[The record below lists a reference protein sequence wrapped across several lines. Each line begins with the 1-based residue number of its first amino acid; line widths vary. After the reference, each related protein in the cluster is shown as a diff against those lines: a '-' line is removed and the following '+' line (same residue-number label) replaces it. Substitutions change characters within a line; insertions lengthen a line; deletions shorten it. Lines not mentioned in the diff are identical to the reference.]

1 MAQSNRDRVD
11 KALAIL
17 GKGLKPFIEREMQ
30 NVHGERWQ
38 QVVARG
44 LQNFQIESLRNGNLD
59 DPQVFLAI
67 LWEQWHDVFKKALG
81 LNEKNWI
88 GELRVTRNEWAH
100 MKAFSSDD
108 AERALDTVQLL
119 LGAVSAPNEAAEVK
133 KMKLDLQRLR
143 DDEQVRNELRKL
155 KPVEGQPAQGL
166 RAWREVMAPQ
176 SDVQNSNYQLAEFAA
191 DLGAVHRGQ
200 STPEY
205 QQPRDFFQR
214 TFLTTGLHRL
224 LANAL
229 QRLSGQGG
237 DPIIDLQTNFGGGK
251 THSLLALYHLF
262 SGASLADLVDIDPL
276 LEEVG
281 VSQPPKAQRAV
292 LVGHNFSPGTPQT
305 KSDGTKIHTLWGE
318 LAWQLL
324 GKEGFAMVAEDDRLG
339 VSPGTDTLRAL
350 FTAAAPCLILIDE
363 LAVYV
368 RQLHQEA
375 GLAGGTYDANLSFVQ
390 SLTEAAKATS
400 RTLVVA
406 TIPES
411 NTEAGG
417 ESGQQTVEHLKK
429 IFGRMDSPW
438 RPANTEESFEI
449 VRRRLFQP
457 IRHEDEK
464 HRDTVIKAFM
474 QLYREQAGEF
484 PSEASESRYEER
496 LKRAYP
502 IHPELFD
509 RLYTEWSSVDKFQ
522 RTRGVLR
529 LMAHVIRALWERQ
542 DGSLMIMP
550 AHVPLDDTRVHSEVL
565 KYLENNWAAIMD
577 QDIDGPNS
585 LPLKLDSENTNMG
598 RYSACRRVART
609 IYMGSAPTSHNPN
622 RGQNER
628 HTKLGC
634 VQPGENVTIFGDA
647 LRRLSDQSTHLY
659 QDGQRYWYSTNPSV
673 LRLAQE
679 RAGQLEE
686 YLVEEELEKRLRRVQ
701 QTRGLFA
708 RVHPTPASSADI
720 ADEAAVRLVILKANV
735 LHSLRDQQ
743 SPAIHA
749 AQELLDKRGNASRHA
764 RNALIFLAADRIKID
779 ALQQGIR
786 QYLAWNSIYQEQE
799 SEVLNLD
806 AFQRAQVKSKL
817 ADAEKT
823 VELRIPETYVWLL
836 VPGKEGPHGAEF
848 WEGIRLQPDDAKTL
862 ALAASTRLSKDGQL
876 ISAYAATSLR
886 RDLDN
891 PKAPLWRGANHV
903 SIETLK
909 QDFANYLYLPRFK
922 NTEVLLEALRSGLQ
936 STNWERETFAY
947 ADRWDQEEQRY
958 VGLKAGPGSNL
969 LESGLLVKSEVA
981 AAQFAYEAAER
992 ARQEAERAAR
1002 SGNPMPPVLADY
1014 DQPGLGKAG
1023 NEVKDGQDRNN
1034 TYIPLP
1040 GAVPVT
1046 VKNETIKRRFYG
1058 SVKLNPRMMAG
1069 DAGKIMDEIVTHLTT
1084 LSKADVSITL
1094 EIQANIPGG
1103 VPAET
1108 IRTVMENSNTLKF
1121 ESAEFE
1127 EE

>member
-1 MAQSNRDRVD
+1 MAQTNRDRVD

-30 NVHGERWQ
+30 NVHGEHWQ
-38 QVVARG
+38 QVAARG
-44 LQNFQIESLRNGNLD
+44 LQNFQAESLRNGKLD

-67 LWEQWHDVFKKALG
+67 LWGQWHEVFSKTLG
-81 LNEKNWI
+81 LNERNWI
-88 GELRVTRNEWAH
+88 GELRVTRNDWAH
-100 MKAFSSDD
+100 MKAFSSDE

-119 LGAVSAPNEAAEVK
+119 LGAISAPDEAAEVK

-143 DDEQVRNELRKL
+143 DDEQVRNEMRKL

-166 RAWREVMAPQ
+166 RGWRQVITPQ
-176 SDVQNSNYQLAEFAA
+176 SDVQNSNYQVAEFAA
-191 DLGAVHRGQ
+191 DLLAVHRGA

-214 TFLTTGLHRL
+214 TFLTTGLRRL
-224 LANAL
+224 LTNAL
-229 QRLSGQGG
+229 LRLSGKGG

-262 SGASLADLVDIDPL
+262 SGAALSDLVDIDPL

-281 VSQPPKAQRAV
+281 VSRPPTARRAV
-292 LVGHNFSPGTPQT
+292 LVGHDFSPGTPRT
-305 KSDGTKIHTLWGE
+305 KADGTVVRTLWGE

-324 GKEGFAMVAEDDRLG
+324 GKEGYERVANDDRLG

-368 RQLHQEA
+368 RQLHQA
-375 GLAGGTYDANLSFVQ
+375 NGLVGGTYAANLSFVQ
-390 SLTEAAKATS
+390 SLTEAAKSTPT
-400 RTLVVA
+400 TLVVA

-411 NTEAGG
+411 KNEAGG
-417 ESGQQTVEHLKK
+417 EDGQQTVEDLKK

-457 IRHEDEK
+457 INYEDEK
-464 HRDTVIKAFM
+464 HRETVIKAFM
-474 QLYREQAGEF
+474 QLYRDQAGDF
-484 PSEASESRYEER
+484 PAEASESRYEDR
-496 LKRAYP
+496 LRHAYP

-542 DGSLMIMP
+542 DASLMILP
-550 AHVPLDDTRVHSEVL
+550 AHVPLDDTRVHAEVL

-577 QDIDGPNS
+577 QDIDGPSS
-585 LPLKLDSENTNMG
+585 LPLKLDSENANMG

-628 HTKLGC
+628 HVKLGC

-679 RAGQLEE
+679 RAAQLEE
-686 YLVEEELEKRLRRVQ
+686 YLVEEELKERLKGVQ
-701 QTRGLFA
+701 HARGFFA
-708 RVHPTPASSADI
+708 RVHIAPASSSDI
-720 ADEAAVRLVILKANV
+720 ADEAAVRLVILKSDAQ
-735 LHSLRDQQ
+735 HGLRDQQ
-743 SPAIHA
+743 SQAIQT
-749 AQELLDKRGNASRHA
+749 AQELLDKRGNAPRLA
-764 RNALIFLAADRIKID
+764 RNALIFLAADRLKIE
-779 ALQQGIR
+779 AMR
-786 QYLAWNSIYQEQE
+786 QAVRAYLAWLSISKEQD
-799 SEVLNLD
+799 SEKLNLD
-806 AFQRAQVKSKL
+806 GYQRTQVKSKL
-817 ADAEKT
+817 KEAGDT
-823 VELRIPETYVWLL
+823 VDLRIPETYVWLL
-836 VPGKEGPHGAEF
+836 IPGKEGPRGEEF
-848 WEGIRLQPDDAKTL
+848 WEEIRLQPDDAKAL
-862 ALAASTRLSKDGQL
+862 ALAASARLSKDGQL
-876 ISAYAATSLR
+876 ISAYPATSLR
-886 RDLDN
+886 RDLEN
-891 PKAPLWRGANHV
+891 TQAPLWRGANHV
-903 SIETLK
+903 SIEMLK

-922 NTEVLLEALRSGLQ
+922 NTEVLLEALRSGVQ
-936 STNWERETFAY
+936 TVNWERETFAY
-947 ADRWDQEEQRY
+947 ADRFDPGEQRY

-969 LESGLLVKSEVA
+969 LESGLLVKAEVA
-981 AAQFAYEAAER
+981 ATQFAADEAER
-992 ARQEAERAAR
+992 ARKEAERAAR
-1002 SGNPMPPVLADY
+1002 VGNPAPSPYPQPGVGTSGN
-1014 DQPGLGKAG
+1014 G
-1023 NEVKDGQDRNN
+1023 VKDGRGGS
-1034 TYIPLP
+1034 TIYAPEP
-1040 GAVPVT
+1040 VGPAVT
-1046 VKNETIKRRFYG
+1046 TRIADVKHRFHG
-1058 SVKLNPRMMAG
+1058 SVKINPRMMAG
-1069 DAGKIMDEIVTHLTT
+1069 DAGRIMEEIVTHLTT

-1094 EIQANIPGG
+1094 EIQADIPGG

-1108 IRTVMENSNTLKF
+1108 IRTVLENSNTLKF
-1121 ESAEFE
+1121 ESAGFE